1 MDINSL
7 RGVSAY
13 TNPINTTPP
22 IDQTML
28 QNQNLEASKAEL
40 TKETADAAQKAF
52 EVTLTEEAQ
61 ERMASETKPETS
73 ETQSAP
79 PPSDQGAQGVAKA
92 YETSQIVN
100 IVA

>member
-13 TNPINTTPP
+13 TNTQTTPP
-22 IDQTML
+22 VDQTTL
-28 QNQNLEASKAEL
+28 QNQNLEASKTGL
-40 TKETADAAQKAF
+40 TKESANAAQKAF
-52 EVTLTEEAQ
+52 EVTITEEAKTK
-61 ERMASETKPETS
+61 MASETRPAIS

-79 PPSDQGAQGVAKA
+79 PPSDQGAQSVAKA
-92 YETSQIVN
+92 YETNQIVN

>member
-13 TNPINTTPP
+13 TSTQNTTPP
-22 IDQTML
+22 VDQTVL

-40 TKETADAAQKAF
+40 TKENADVAQKAF
-52 EVTLTEEAQ
+52 EVTITEEAQ
-61 ERMASETKPETS
+61 KKIAAETTQKTS
-73 ETQSAP
+73 EALPEPPVDQSAQTV
-79 PPSDQGAQGVAKA
+79 SKA